1 MDMLRDW
8 VIALLG
14 LWLMVSSRV
23 LHFAGIPLDAN
34 WNLWVVGAT
43 IILLCGV
50 GRFVAEGRSPW
61 RDGGHAAL
69 GLWLMVSPWVL
80 EFSANMTARTNA
92 VSVGFLVAVLA
103 LWAMVMDSG
112 LRQWMDDW
120 MHQHHLIR

>member
-1 MDMLRDW
+1 
-8 VIALLG
+8 
-14 LWLMVSSRV
+14 
-23 LHFAGIPLDAN
+23 
-34 WNLWVVGAT
+34 
-43 IILLCGV
+43 
-50 GRFVAEGRSPW
+50 
-61 RDGGHAAL
+61 
-69 GLWLMVSPWVL
+69 MVSPWVL